1 MITDSPVIKR
11 MVELGEDQLNKITQ
25 QLLSNETF
33 TQAVQS
39 VVNNSLKAKGV
50 VDKHVRIA
58 LSAMSLPSTDD
69 VESLKNKLDSLEQSI
84 DRIEKSLQ
92 KLSEKNCGCTHD
104 DSEQA

>member
-33 TQAVQS
+33 TQAIQS
-39 VVNNSLKAKGV
+39 VVNNSLKAKGA

-69 VESLKNKLDSLEQSI
+69 VESLKSKLDGLEQSI
-84 DRIEKSLQ
+84 DRIEKSLE
-92 KLSEKNCGCTHD
+92 KLAEKNCGGAKDTG
-104 DSEQA
+104 EQV